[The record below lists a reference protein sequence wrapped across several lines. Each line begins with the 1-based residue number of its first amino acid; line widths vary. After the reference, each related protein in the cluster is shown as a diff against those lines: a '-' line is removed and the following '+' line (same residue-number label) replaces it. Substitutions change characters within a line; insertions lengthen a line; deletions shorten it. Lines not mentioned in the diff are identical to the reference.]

1 MKRFF
6 GILAIVLLI
15 VIGVVYSWTERIAD
29 GRNLPASN
37 SVKMNIASGGV
48 TINGVPS
55 NDYRVTLDD
64 ASPELTKRAKI
75 EIDREHQPVII
86 NLSQLPQGSRVRVEV
101 PESSNIAVTMGAGEL
116 QLHNIHGSKYAMLRS
131 GKLLIDIGS
140 RDEYSK
146 AEASVLAGALHAPAL
161 DADKGGVFRCLKTRG
176 SGKLALDAHVS
187 AGELVL
193 QNGPAQTE

>member
-29 GRNLPASN
+29 GRKLPSSN

-48 TINGVPS
+48 TITGVPTD
-55 NDYRVTLDD
+55 DYRVTLED
-64 ASPELTKRAKI
+64 ASPELTRRAKI
-75 EIDREHQPVII
+75 EINREHQPVVIT
-86 NLSQLPQGSRVRVEV
+86 LSQLPQGSRVRVEV
-101 PESSNIAVTMGAGEL
+101 PEISNIAVTMGAGEL

-131 GKLLIDIGS
+131 GKLLIDIGT
-140 RDEYSK
+140 RGEYSK
-146 AEASVLAGALHAPAL
+146 AEASVLAGALHAPAF
-161 DADKGGVFRCLKTRG
+161 DADKGGVFRCLTTRG
-176 SGKLALDAHVS
+176 SGKLSLAAHVS

-193 QNGPAQTE
+193 QNGPLEK